1 MNRQLTIHQILNK
14 ICAQTMK
21 QKKITGENLI
31 IDENTNTTQTN
42 SNSDTQNPDNKKE
55 TNNETLP
62 CTI

>member
-1 MNRQLTIHQILNK
+1 
-14 ICAQTMK
+14 MK